1 MASQLPPGFIV
12 AATNSGA
19 GKSTVTLGLLAAL
32 RRRGKIPQPF
42 KTGPDYIDPGHHEL
56 AAGRPSYNLDTWAM
70 PAQAIGKLVT
80 EACVGAD
87 IAVAE
92 GVMGL
97 FDGVDE
103 TGRSG
108 RSSTADLSALVGWP
122 VVLVID
128 VRGLS
133 ETAAAIAAG
142 CAAYRPDVR
151 VAGVILNKV
160 ASARH
165 ADLILP
171 AFERAGIR
179 VVGIVPRNTGLE
191 IPERHLGL
199 VQAAELEAQERLNA
213 LADVFSEAIDFD
225 ALTALAVP
233 PKLAGF
239 DQASSSALS
248 NPPGR
253 RIALA
258 HDAAFSFTYAHLLS
272 RWRAQGAEIVPFSPL
287 ADERPDPKAD
297 AVWLPGGYPELHAGR
312 LANALQFK
320 MGLRRLAEKS
330 VPIHGECGGYMVLG
344 AGLEDAHG
352 VRHEMV
358 GLLKAE
364 TSFAKRRLHLG
375 YRDIK
380 LLTDCVLGP
389 CGTQWAGHE
398 FHYATLINDTGPPLL
413 ACRDA
418 GQQTQRELGSRIGSV
433 TGTFVHLIW
442 V

>member
-1 MASQLPPGFIV
+1 MAFPPGFIV

-42 KTGPDYIDPGHHEL
+42 KTGPDYIDPGHHEQ

-70 PAQAIGKLVT
+70 PASAIGKLVAD
-80 EACVGAD
+80 ACVGAD

-108 RSSTADLSALVGWP
+108 RASTADLAALVGWP

-128 VRGLS
+128 VRGQT

-142 CAAYRPDVR
+142 CAAYRSDVL
-151 VAGVILNKV
+151 VAGVILNRV
-160 ASARH
+160 GSARH
-165 ADLILP
+165 ADLIRP
-171 AFERAGIR
+171 AFERAGIKL
-179 VVGIVPRNTGLE
+179 VGAVPRNKLLE

-199 VQAAELEAQERLNA
+199 VQAAEMSGTERLDV
-213 LADVFSEAIDFD
+213 LAEVFSEAIDLD
-225 ALTALAVP
+225 ALVALAAAPASDGLDQGRLPTP
-233 PKLAGF
+233 P
-239 DQASSSALS
+239 
-248 NPPGR
+248 NPPGM

-287 ADERPDPKAD
+287 ADEPPDLNAD

-312 LANALQFK
+312 LASALRFK
-320 MGLRRLAEKS
+320 QGLRRLAEKS

-344 AGLEDAHG
+344 AGLVDADG

-364 TSFAKRRLHLG
+364 TSFATRRLHLG
-375 YRDIK
+375 YRDIR
-380 LLTDCVLGP
+380 LLSDCVLGSR
-389 CGTQWAGHE
+389 GTQWAGHE
-398 FHYATLINDTGPPLL
+398 FHYATLLDDPGPPLL
-413 ACRDA
+413 ECRDA
-418 GQQTQRELGSRIGSV
+418 GQQTRRELGSRIGSV

-442 V
+442 A